1 MRLSIEITPEQHQ
14 LLKVAAALQGETIK
28 EYVLKRTLPSLP
40 EEEALQKLETFLKPR
55 IESARKGDVTSDSVD
70 TIFED
75 VLKQG

>member
-14 LLKVAAALQGETIK
+14 LLKVAAALQGESIK

-40 EEEALQKLETFLKPR
+40 DEDALQKLEAFLKPR

>member
-14 LLKVAAALQGETIK
+14 LLKVAAALQGESIK

-40 EEEALQKLETFLKPR
+40 DEDALQKLETFLKPR